1 MLWYTREEDAE
12 MTNRAANKDLLDHLA
27 GYIAHH
33 KGMPVLVGVGLVIV
47 GLGLNVV
54 PGLGESVGFWGWLIQ
69 HQVLLYI
76 GVIAGLIGILLGDAL

>member
-1 MLWYTREEDAE
+1 

-33 KGMPVLVGVGLVIV
+33 KGMPVLIGVGLVIA

-54 PGLGESVGFWGWLIQ
+54 PGLGESAGFWGWLIQ
-69 HQVLLYI
+69 HDVLLYV
-76 GVIAGLIGILLGDAL
+76 GVIAGLLGILLGDAL